1 MDSLQKYPLLHP
13 ALGQVHVHCLGK
25 RQDPEELASAAVT
38 MFESLLFVLFPIL
51 GRIGSLALFRR
62 SLRLTEEA
70 FPCYR
75 EARDAEEDALL
86 NAVGTCLRQA
96 PNIAK
101 ASMALLK
108 TFAELLA
115 TFIGEPL
122 TRQLMQDAWPHIL
135 SFPFEESRQ

>member
-1 MDSLQKYPLLHP
+1 MDSPQKFPLLHP

-38 MFESLLFVLFPIL
+38 MFESFLLVLFPIL
-51 GRIGSLALFRR
+51 GRTGSLALFRR
-62 SLRLTEEA
+62 SLRLTEDA

-75 EARDAEEDALL
+75 EARVSEEDALL
-86 NAVGTCLRQA
+86 HAVGTCLRGA
-96 PNIAK
+96 PDIGK

-108 TFAELLA
+108 TLAELLA

-135 SFPFEESRQ
+135 SIPFEESR

>member
-1 MDSLQKYPLLHP
+1 MDSLQKFPLLHP
-13 ALGQVHVHCLGK
+13 ALGQIHVHCLGK
-25 RQDPEELASAAVT
+25 RQDPEELASAAMA
-38 MFESLLFVLFPIL
+38 MFDRLLLILFPIL
-51 GRIGSLALFRR
+51 GRMGSLALFRR
-62 SLRLTEEA
+62 SLRLTEDA

-86 NAVGTCLRQA
+86 NAVATCLRQA
-96 PNIAK
+96 PNIAQ

-122 TRQLMQDAWPHIL
+122 TRQLMQDAWPNIL
-135 SFPFEESRQ
+135 CFPLEESR

>member
-1 MDSLQKYPLLHP
+1 MDSLQKFPLLHR
-13 ALGQVHVHCLGK
+13 ALDQIHVHCLGK
-25 RQDPEELASAAVT
+25 QQDPEELASAAMA
-38 MFESLLFVLFPIL
+38 MFDRLLLILFPIL
-51 GRIGSLALFRR
+51 GRMGSLALFRR
-62 SLRLTEEA
+62 SLMLTEDA

-96 PNIAK
+96 PNIAQ

-135 SFPFEESRQ
+135 SFPFEESR